1 MHTYATYLYNFSLF
15 LCLGPISKMK
25 QENSGPHSKSDCLG
39 TKLNHRHYYYY
50 NQKSEKIKGRMISKL
65 FFASS
70 SSFPVPDNVFG

>member
-39 TKLNHRHYYYY
+39 TKLNHRHYYYF
-50 NQKSEKIKGRMISKL
+50 NQKSEKK
-65 FFASS
+65 
-70 SSFPVPDNVFG
+70 